1 MRKPSFLVSVAALAF
16 AGLGVGFSAGCDK
29 GAPAAPAASGPQ
41 APSGLPAGGAGANN
55 APSGMPDVPNV
66 PGVHG
71 ENAGGDPHAGLD
83 MNGAGGNPHGDMN
96 MNNPHGG
103 GGGMEGTMPAPG
115 ELDPKTV
122 INGTIDVAPALAAK
136 VKPGDVIF
144 LSLKSVDPTTGELK
158 RPPLAVDRLDVQKLP
173 VSFELSNQ
181 KLMIAGSK
189 IEGQVAVT
197 VRIDRDAD
205 AMTRTAGDLEGIVK
219 TTAPQKDLKVV
230 IDTEVK

>member
-1 MRKPSFLVSVAALAF
+1 MRKTSFLFSVAALAF
-16 AGLGVGFSAGCDK
+16 ASLGVAFSAGCQK
-29 GAPAAPAASGPQ
+29 GAPAAPAAAGAQ

-55 APSGMPDVPNV
+55 APSGMPSMPNV

-71 ENAGGDPHAGLD
+71 DSAGGDPHAGLD
-83 MNGAGGNPHGDMN
+83 MTGAGANPHGDMN
-96 MNNPHGG
+96 MNNPHGA
-103 GGGMEGTMPAPG
+103 GMEGTMPTPG

-122 INGTIDVAPALAAK
+122 INGTIDVAPGLAGK

-197 VRIDRDAD
+197 ARIDRDAD
-205 AMTRTAGDLEGIVK
+205 AMTRSAGDLEGIVK
-219 TTAPQKDLKVV
+219 TTAPQKALKVV
-230 IDTEVK
+230 IDTEVP

>member
-1 MRKPSFLVSVAALAF
+1 MRKNSFLLSVAALAS
-16 AGLGVGFSAGCDK
+16 ASLGVALFGGCDK
-29 GAPAAPAASGPQ
+29 GSPAAPAAAGAQ
-41 APSGLPAGGAGANN
+41 APSGLPAGGAGSNA
-55 APSGMPDVPNV
+55 APSGV

-71 ENAGGDPHAGLD
+71 DNAAADPHAGLD
-83 MNGAGGNPHGDMN
+83 MNGMGGAGGANPH
-96 MNNPHGG
+96 
-103 GGGMEGTMPAPG
+103 GGGMEGTMPTPG
-115 ELDPKTV
+115 DLDPKTV
-122 INGTIDVAPALAAK
+122 INGTIDVAPGLAGK

-197 VRIDRDAD
+197 ARIDRDAD

-219 TTAPQKDLKVV
+219 TTAPQKDLKVI
-230 IDTEVK
+230 IDTEVP

>member
-1 MRKPSFLVSVAALAF
+1 MTTLRFSVAALAF
-16 AGLGVGFSAGCDK
+16 ASLGVVLTAGCDK
-29 GAPAAPAASGPQ
+29 GSPVSSASGSQ

-55 APSGMPDVPNV
+55 APAANAPNVPNI

-71 ENAGGDPHAGLD
+71 DQAGGDPHAGID
-83 MNGAGGNPHGDMN
+83 MNAMGKNPHGDMN
-96 MNNPHGG
+96 MDNPHGG
-103 GGGMEGTMPAPG
+103 GVGGMEGTMPTPG

-122 INGTIDVAPALAAK
+122 INGTIDVAPGLAGK

-173 VSFELSNQ
+173 VTFELSNQ

-197 VRIDRDAD
+197 ARIDRDAD

-230 IDTEVK
+230 LDTEVP